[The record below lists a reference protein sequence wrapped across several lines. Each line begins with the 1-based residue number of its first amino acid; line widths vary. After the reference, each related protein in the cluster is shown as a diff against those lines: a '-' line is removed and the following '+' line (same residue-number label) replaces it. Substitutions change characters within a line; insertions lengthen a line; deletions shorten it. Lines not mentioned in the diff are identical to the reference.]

1 MAPARGWRG
10 AQPADRTEG
19 LNGPDPD
26 RGGAARTRHGIL
38 AAAMTTDL
46 PSFELAVET
55 GEDRVTFIPRG
66 ELDLATAPEV
76 EEKVLSAL
84 REGHAEV
91 VLDLRELTFMDST
104 GVRTIVAAHQ
114 VSEEAGGGLRVVR
127 PPRDS
132 AVSRV
137 IEISGIDDALGLV
150 DAP

>member
-1 MAPARGWRG
+1 
-10 AQPADRTEG
+10 
-19 LNGPDPD
+19 
-26 RGGAARTRHGIL
+26 
-38 AAAMTTDL
+38 MTTDV

-84 REGHAEV
+84 RDGQAEV

-114 VSEEAGGGLRVVR
+114 VSEEAGRGLRVGR
-127 PPRDS
+127 PPRES